1 MICNLIFPKE
11 MYFKSVVFACHFP
24 PLFTNMTHSGIVAK
38 EIDQKREN
46 NQNYNVAYL
55 FQRLIYV

>member
-1 MICNLIFPKE
+1 

-38 EIDQKREN
+38 EIVQKREKQPKLMLHIYSN
-46 NQNYNVAYL
+46 AFSIRLNVDMNH
-55 FQRLIYV
+55 F